1 MYVEFSVLSLY
12 LIFSVIFLITVWF
25 YVESSSH
32 QHGYEDGKDVGI
44 KIGTNIG
51 FINCMDELKKQG
63 IIEIKSDGTI
73 VAKKSPTKTTRRK
86 VKKDDEDKK

>member
-1 MYVEFSVLSLY
+1 MFIEYSVLSLY
-12 LIFSVIFLITVWF
+12 LIFSVIFLVAVWF

-32 QHGYEDGKDVGI
+32 QIGYEDGKDVGI

-63 IIEIKSDGTI
+63 VIEVKSDGTI
-73 VAKKSPTKTTRRK
+73 VAKKPPTKRK
-86 VKKDDEDKK
+86 AKKDDKDKK